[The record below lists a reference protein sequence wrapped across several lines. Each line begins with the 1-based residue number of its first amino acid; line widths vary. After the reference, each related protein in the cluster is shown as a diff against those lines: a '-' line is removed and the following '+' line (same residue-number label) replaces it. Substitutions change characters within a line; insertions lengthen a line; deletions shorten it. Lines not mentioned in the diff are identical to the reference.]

1 MRRPA
6 VRPQSM
12 QRPPKRRF
20 VPCLGRIETVVR
32 QLGGRNLGPD
42 AEIVDVVTA
51 MLADPWVQRVRNLD
65 S

>member
-1 MRRPA
+1 L
-6 VRPQSM
+6 
-12 QRPPKRRF
+12 
-20 VPCLGRIETVVR
+20 LGRIETVVR
-32 QLGGRNLGPD
+32 QLGGRNLGQD